1 MHEDF
6 TRRHDIRAGSNRSF
20 GWVMAGALT
29 VVALAP
35 LRHGLPLRTW
45 ALVAAAAVAVISA
58 LVPGVLGPFN
68 AAWTRFGLLLNRVTS
83 PVLLGAVYFLA
94 VVPTGLVMRAL
105 GRDPLRRARDP
116 QAASYWIERETGPG
130 PMTRQF

>member
-6 TRRHDIRAGSNRSF
+6 TRQHEVRAGSNRTF

-29 VVALAP
+29 VAALTP
-35 LRHGLPLRTW
+35 LRHGLPPRTW
-45 ALVAAAAVAVISA
+45 ALVAAAGLA
-58 LVPGVLGPFN
+58 LVAALAPRVLGPFN
-68 AAWTRFGLLLNRVTS
+68 AAWTRFGLLLNRVSS
-83 PVLLGAVYFLA
+83 PVLLGAVYVLA
-94 VVPTGLVMRAL
+94 VVPTGLVVRAL
-105 GRDPLRRARDP
+105 GRDPMRRARDS